1 MKYMKM
7 AAIAMMAFA
16 LFSCNKKD
24 EPKKPENAVLRVCIN
39 EAELLRALDASVA
52 DGTKTECMDK
62 VVLTLDNGVT
72 IKLEGADLTKAKSAT
87 GYEKDVNFAVNTVA
101 LTAHGVIDD
110 NTNITTLQGKI
121 LKTEGVQASD
131 YSKIIP
137 LAAPATQV
145 NTTTD
150 NGKTV
155 YSVTLKPVPAVARVE
170 VFGKI
175 EPKENATTHKNAFKS
190 ITVEHVYVNN
200 YLSTRNGARHLCVT
214 DGKTGFANDPAVET
228 EMNTAISADQDLKD
242 FLAGTKVAGFQ
253 LFPKKDGEAAGTE
266 LYDHVILKIK
276 IEYTQ
281 DALTAR
287 PELASMTERYVT
299 MVKFM
304 TAATGDLES
313 FESGKIYKLNLKDL
327 SDDFKT
333 KDDGTPYPNNPD
345 TPDPEPNA
353 KRLLK
358 VMVEPYTWTAV
369 NIKPD
374 VEGNGYKK

>member
-1 MKYMKM
+1 M
-7 AAIAMMAFA
+7 AAIAMMALA

-24 EPKKPENAVLRVCIN
+24 EPKKPEKAVLRICIN
-39 EAELLRALDASVA
+39 DAELRALEAPVA
-52 DGTKTECMDK
+52 GGDKTECMDK
-62 VVLTLDNGVT
+62 VVLTLDNGAT

-87 GYEKDVNFAVNTVA
+87 GYEKDVDFAVNTVA

-110 NTNITTLQGKI
+110 ETNITTLQGKI
-121 LKTEGVQASD
+121 LKTEGVQESD

-137 LAAPATQV
+137 LAAPATAV
-145 NTTTD
+145 TTTTTG
-150 NGKTV
+150 GKTV

-175 EPKENATTHKNAFKS
+175 EPKENESTHKNAFKS

-200 YLSTRNGARHLCVT
+200 YLSTRNGSRHLCVT
-214 DGKTGFANDPAVET
+214 DGKTGFANNPAVET
-228 EMNTAISADQDLKD
+228 EMNTAISAGQDLKD
-242 FLAGTKVAGFQ
+242 FEKGDKVAGYQ
-253 LFPKKDGEAAGTE
+253 LFPKKADEAATAE

-276 IEYTQ
+276 IEYSE
-281 DALTAR
+281 DAVKAR
-287 PELASMTERYVT
+287 PELKNMTERYVT

-304 TAATGDLES
+304 TAATGDLDH

-333 KDDGTPYPNNPD
+333 DGKGLPDPKNPD

-374 VEGNGYKK
+374 VTGGYKK